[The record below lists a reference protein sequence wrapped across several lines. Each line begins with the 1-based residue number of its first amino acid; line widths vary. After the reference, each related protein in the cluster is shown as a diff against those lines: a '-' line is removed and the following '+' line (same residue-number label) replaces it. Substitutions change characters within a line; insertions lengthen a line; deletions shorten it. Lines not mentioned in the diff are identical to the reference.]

1 MIVDSSALVAIL
13 LGEPEADEF
22 RELAA
27 NSTHL
32 RMSVMSLLETT
43 IVLEGRENSP
53 GASAIDELVAELGIQ
68 LMPVTLEQ
76 IQAARQAWRQFGR
89 GNHPAR
95 LNFGDCVVYG
105 LAVTSGEPLL
115 FKGDDFARTD
125 VAVALRPE

>member
-13 LGEPEADEF
+13 LGEPEANEF

-27 NSTHL
+27 GSTQP

-43 IVLEGRENSP
+43 IVLEGREDSP
-53 GASAIDELVAELGIQ
+53 GASEIDDLVADLGIQ

-76 IQAARQAWRQFGR
+76 IQAARRAWRQFGR
-89 GNHPAR
+89 GNHPAK
-95 LNFGDCVVYG
+95 LNFGDCIVYG
-105 LAVTSGEPLL
+105 LAAISGESLL

-125 VAVALRPE
+125 IQRAQ

>member
-22 RELAA
+22 RQLAA
-27 NSTHL
+27 SSTQP

-43 IVLEGRENSP
+43 LVLEGRENSP
-53 GASAIDELVAELGIQ
+53 GASEIDELVADLGIQ

-89 GNHPAR
+89 GNHPAK

-105 LAVTSGEPLL
+105 LAVTLDEPLL
-115 FKGDDFARTD
+115 FKGDDFSQTD
-125 VAVALRPE
+125 VEPA

>member
-27 NSTHL
+27 SSTQP

-43 IVLEGRENSP
+43 IVLEGREDSP
-53 GASAIDELVAELGIQ
+53 RASEIDQLVADLGIQ

-76 IQAARQAWRQFGR
+76 IQVARQAWRQFGR
-89 GNHPAR
+89 GNHPAK

-115 FKGDDFARTD
+115 FKGDDFALTD
-125 VAVALRPE
+125 IERA